1 MSKRGRQPSQPVWIM
16 KCLITSIIR
25 VRQAALWIVSQ
36 HNGCKACP
44 NPFTSNI
51 MASVKPRRSTTLVTA
66 SSTTL
71 LPFPPS
77 VYTPQER
84 RSSVTFPEL
93 MRMVTVDVGGG
104 RGGDSKGDGHGGGLW
119 DDAGGGVPLTRNGG
133 DNERGLVVSGGGW
146 GEGDFVRSG

>member
-1 MSKRGRQPSQPVWIM
+1 
-16 KCLITSIIR
+16 
-25 VRQAALWIVSQ
+25 
-36 HNGCKACP
+36 
-44 NPFTSNI
+44 

-104 RGGDSKGDGHGGGLW
+104 RGGDSKGDGHGGAYG
-119 DDAGGGVPLTRNGG
+119 TTQ
-133 DNERGLVVSGGGW
+133 E
-146 GEGDFVRSG
+146 EGCP